1 VAKAYASLDKNKRT
15 IAYCQTGSRS
25 TLTYMEMRMLGFKDP
40 SNYDDSW
47 IIYGANEQ
55 FPAENEQR
63 IDFSR
68 IKTLEDDVKKLKEQ
82 LKKED
87 EKK

>member
-1 VAKAYASLDKNKRT
+1 
-15 IAYCQTGSRS
+15 
-25 TLTYMEMRMLGFKDP
+25 MLGFKDP

-47 IIYGANEQ
+47 IIYGANEKL
-55 FPAENEQR
+55 PAEEEQR

-68 IKTLEDDVKKLKEQ
+68 IKTLEDEVKKLKEQ

-87 EKK
+87 DKK